1 MAGLEEEI
9 FSSTEFQLLLWL
21 RYLDDSFCLWT
32 DTIQKLKEF
41 LEFLNGFHP
50 SIKFT
55 MDYSPYQINY
65 LDVLI
70 TKDESGK
77 TLRTSLYIKPTDTHQ
92 YLHPQSCHRAVYKKS
107 VPYRQLFQPNE
118 YALKRKIY
126 NINLGIWNPG

>member
-9 FSSTEFQLLLWL
+9 FSSTEFQPLLWL

-32 DTIQKLKEF
+32 DTIQKLEEF

-55 MDYSPYQINY
+55 MDYSPYHINY

-77 TLRTSLYIKPTDTHQ
+77 TLCTSLYTKPTDTQQ
-92 YLHPQSCHRAVYKKS
+92 YLHQQSYHRAVYKKS
-107 VPYRQLFQPNE
+107 IPYSQLFE
-118 YALKRKIY
+118 
-126 NINLGIWNPG
+126 